1 MLEEIKKKYDDRDN
15 MAETAQ
21 TPSECLKPFGSHPV
35 PTYCIAIPTY
45 KRTDL
50 LRFALDSALRQEGFS
65 DYEILV
71 VDNNPER
78 GDETEKLMA
87 EYKDNG
93 RVAYYKNSA
102 NLGMTGN
109 WNKLYLLA
117 RTEWVVML
125 HDDDMLYP
133 DFMCNMAHIVSNDP
147 EAACI
152 YSCYNHVRNESN
164 NQPERTAQ
172 PIKVMTLKETD
183 YLTGCHLHAP
193 LGMTL
198 RRRVAEEVGGFN
210 PDFYP
215 SLDFHFHAK
224 LAHYHTVR
232 WLRGYPLATY
242 RWLVNASGKEETLV
256 GWVEKD
262 NHIKRLILKNNS
274 AFYPRWIFEIYLKW
288 FDYLYRLNWY
298 KDFKPSTP
306 IEVPSKLCLPFYYIT
321 KLRLGLPKKLRKCTI
336 YNQPFFNKSEIENV

>member
-1 MLEEIKKKYDDRDN
+1 MLEEIKQKYADRDN
-15 MAETAQ
+15 MAETAK
-21 TPSECLKPFGSHPV
+21 TPSECLKPFGDHPV
-35 PTYCIAIPTY
+35 PKFCIAIPTY
-45 KRTDL
+45 KRADL
-50 LRFALDSALRQEGFS
+50 LRFALDSALCQEGFT
-65 DYEILV
+65 DYEVLV
-71 VDNNPER
+71 VDNNPEH
-78 GDETEKLMA
+78 GDETEQLMA

-93 RVAYYKNSA
+93 RVAYYKNAA

-133 DFMCNMAHIVSNDP
+133 DFMRTMARLVEEDKEVS
-147 EAACI
+147 CF
-152 YSCYNHVRNESN
+152 YSCYNHLRDESN
-164 NQPERTAQ
+164 RQPERTPE

-198 RRRVAEEVGGFN
+198 RRAVVEEMGGFN

-232 WLRGYPLATY
+232 WLRGYPIATY

-262 NHIKRLILKNNS
+262 NHIKRLILNNNPG
-274 AFYPRWIFEIYLKW
+274 FFPRCVFDIYLKW
-288 FDYLYRLNWY
+288 FDYLYRKNWY
-298 KDFKPSTP
+298 KDMEPTVPYEKPSILCAP
-306 IEVPSKLCLPFYYIT
+306 VYYLSKF
-321 KLRLGLPKKLRKCTI
+321 RLGIPKKLRKYKI
-336 YNQPFFNKSEIENV
+336 LNIK